1 MVACS
6 LNNLEIVKIL
16 LPIEGNMANTSKMT
30 PLMFAA

>member
-6 LNNLEIVKIL
+6 LNNIEIVKIL
-16 LPIEGNMANTSKMT
+16 LPVEKQIINNSKIT

>member
-16 LPIEGNMANTSKMT
+16 LPIEGNMVNTSKMT